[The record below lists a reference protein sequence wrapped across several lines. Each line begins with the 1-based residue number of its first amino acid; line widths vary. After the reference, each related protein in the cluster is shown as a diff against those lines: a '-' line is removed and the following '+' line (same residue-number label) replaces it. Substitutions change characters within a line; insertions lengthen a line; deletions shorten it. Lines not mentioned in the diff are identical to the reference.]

1 LRRSLVAVVFTLAPL
16 AALLYGAAASLGVNG
31 GVLQAGQDSGLKC
44 DATGVTVS
52 YQVQFLASP
61 TPAAFKV
68 QTVTISGI
76 DHQCNNAKL
85 SLQLTDSNGQG
96 LLTNPVTI
104 TVRSSGKNPP
114 CTGGP
119 GGGGPPQPFTCS
131 TSMLQPIDAANIWG
145 VHISIL
151 KK

>member
-1 LRRSLVAVVFTLAPL
+1 VAVVFTLAPL

-68 QTVTISGI
+68 LTVTISGI
-76 DHQCNNAKL
+76 DHRCNNSEL

-96 LLTNPVTI
+96 LLSPPKTI
-104 TVRSSGKNPP
+104 TVKKGEPP

-119 GGGGPPQPFTCS
+119 PNPFTCPI
-131 TSMLQPIDAANIWG
+131 SMPQPIDAANIWG

-151 KK
+151 K

>member
-1 LRRSLVAVVFTLAPL
+1 MSLRRSLVAALFSLAPL
-16 AALLYGAAASLGVNG
+16 AALLYGAAATLGVNG
-31 GVLQAGQDSGLKC
+31 SVLQAGQDPELRC
-44 DATGVTVS
+44 DTTGVAVS

-61 TPAAFKV
+61 TPAGFKV
-68 QTVTISGI
+68 LTVTISEI

-104 TVRSSGKNPP
+104 TVKKNDPP

-119 GGGGPPQPFTCS
+119 PNPFTCPIG
-131 TSMLQPIDAANIWG
+131 MPQPIDAANIWG
-145 VHISIL
+145 VHILIR
-151 KK
+151 K